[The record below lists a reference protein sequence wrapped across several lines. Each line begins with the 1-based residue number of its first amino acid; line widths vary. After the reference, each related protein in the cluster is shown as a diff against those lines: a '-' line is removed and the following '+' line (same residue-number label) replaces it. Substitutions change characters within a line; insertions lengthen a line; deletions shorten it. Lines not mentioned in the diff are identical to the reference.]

1 MESPNRRLQLE
12 PNWEIDILG
21 KRAFPRQGYLE
32 HHLYSSQSLPS
43 ISNNNNNNKNNNDED
58 HLDPA
63 LLPHDFDLS
72 SVSISSVALS
82 TARALVQSTTLLP
95 SPMQCRKLKKQFRDI
110 GKKNT
115 CIKIKSIFLFF
126 FGSDFR

>member
-1 MESPNRRLQLE
+1 MESSNRRLQLE

-43 ISNNNNNNKNNNDED
+43 ISNNNNNNNDED

-115 CIKIKSIFLFF
+115 CIKIKSIFSF
-126 FGSDFR
+126 SSSIIIYN

>member
-1 MESPNRRLQLE
+1 MESSNRRLQLE

-43 ISNNNNNNKNNNDED
+43 ISNNNNNDDD

-110 GKKNT
+110 GKKST
-115 CIKIKSIFLFF
+115 CIKKLNRFSLFLLL
-126 FGSDFR
+126 

>member
-1 MESPNRRLQLE
+1 MESSNRRLQLE

-43 ISNNNNNNKNNNDED
+43 ISNNNNNNNDD

-115 CIKIKSIFLFF
+115 CIKIKSIFSF
-126 FGSDFR
+126 SSSIIIYN

>member
-1 MESPNRRLQLE
+1 MESSNRRLQLE

-43 ISNNNNNNKNNNDED
+43 ISNNNNNNNDDD

-110 GKKNT
+110 GKKST
-115 CIKIKSIFLFF
+115 CIKIKSIFSFSSSILIYY
-126 FGSDFR
+126 